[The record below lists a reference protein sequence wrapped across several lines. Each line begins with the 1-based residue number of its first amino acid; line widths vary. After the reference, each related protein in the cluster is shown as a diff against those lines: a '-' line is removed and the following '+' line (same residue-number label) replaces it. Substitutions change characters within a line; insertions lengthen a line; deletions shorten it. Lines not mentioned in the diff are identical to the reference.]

1 MTVESGWMTPCI
13 QGVSSDS
20 LQYVDHELVLFNIF
34 INDLD
39 EHVECTLTTSM
50 DDIKLPG
57 ILNMLDDSI
66 TIF

>member
-1 MTVESGWMTPCI
+1 MTPCI
-13 QGVSSDS
+13 RGVSSDS